1 MAKILHPSNLYS
13 HPDKLLEDHLLNVS
27 NLILQFI
34 SEKPHNIQKELKEIA
49 VIIGLAHDL
58 GKATNY
64 FQEYL
69 LNKDIKQNKHSS
81 HSFLSAIC
89 AFNLSKEIKYL
100 DTSIIEPHL
109 FPLAAFLSVK
119 RHHGDLRDVSFEI
132 IFEDEDEQNL
142 KDQIE
147 NINYN
152 NFSIV
157 IEKLFGVSEK
167 INKEKL
173 LEWINNFSSE
183 IKSYRKEIRHLNKNI
198 KIFLIINFLFSLLLD
213 ADKSD
218 VVIKDSGVFKRKQ
231 LFTAGW
237 VDSYKS
243 KTTFD
248 LSDIN
253 EIREKAYQEAI
264 KNITR
269 NIANNKKI
277 YSLNLPTGIG
287 KTLIA
292 FSYALKLKEKLKKDN
307 LRIIYAL
314 PYLSVIDQN
323 SNIFESIIKSN
334 GIPAYSDILIKHHH
348 LSEIYYKKD
357 DFEFETDEAKILVE
371 GWNAEIIITTFMQLF
386 YTLISNKNRS
396 IRKFHRISNSIVILD
411 EIQSIPTKYWNIL
424 RIILSE
430 ISDMLNVYIILSTAT
445 EPLIFGKDEVLN
457 IVDKTFY
464 FNKLNRISLSPLL
477 DKSMTLAEL
486 SDYFF
491 DITNDINSKVTNENT
506 YLFIFNTIS
515 SAKEFY
521 YLLIEK
527 YKIQSITYLS
537 THLTPAER
545 LKRIAYIKKGKYKLV
560 VSTQLVEAG
569 VDIDFDVVVRDFA
582 PLDSINQSSG
592 RCNRNGKNK
601 GNVYIV
607 NLVDEQGKLYSSYV
621 YDIVLLNITQNILIN
636 KKEIKESEFLDL
648 TNTYYNE
655 IKNKKLQ
662 DNSISEAIY
671 KLRYDSIDH
680 DKISIS
686 DFKLIEN
693 DYPKIDVFVETD
705 EKARSIWKKY
715 NDIKNIENKFERKDK
730 FDSMKAD
737 FYNYVISIPN
747 NIENSPPMVG
757 ELGYIG
763 KSILKDYYDIKTGF
777 ITKNVKSAI
786 IW

>member
-1 MAKILHPSNLYS
+1 MTKILQPSNLYS

-34 SEKPHNIQKELKEIA
+34 SEKPLNIQKELKEIA
-49 VIIGLAHDL
+49 VIIGLTHDL

-69 LNKDIKQNKHSS
+69 LNKDIKQNKRSS

-89 AFNLSKEIKYL
+89 AFNLSKDIKYS

-132 IFEDEDEQNL
+132 IFDDEDKQNL

-157 IEKLFGVSEK
+157 IEKLFGASEK

-173 LEWINNFSSE
+173 LEWINNFSNE
-183 IKSYRKEIRHLNKNI
+183 IKNYRKEIRHLNKNI

-218 VVIKDSGVFKRKQ
+218 VVIKDSGVVFERKK
-231 LFTAGW
+231 LSTANW
-237 VDSYKS
+237 VDNYKS
-243 KTTFD
+243 KINFD
-248 LSDIN
+248 LSNIN
-253 EIREKAYQEAI
+253 KIREKAYQEAI
-264 KNITR
+264 KNITK
-269 NIANNKKI
+269 NIANDKKI

-292 FSYALKLKEKLKKDN
+292 FSCALKLKEKHN
-307 LRIIYAL
+307 LRIVYAL

-323 SNIFESIIKSN
+323 SDIFESIIKSN
-334 GIPAYSDILIKHHH
+334 NLMPTSDILIKHHH

-357 DFEFETDEAKILVE
+357 NCEFEVDEAKILVE

-396 IRKFHRISNSIVILD
+396 IRKFHRISNSIIILD

-424 RIILSE
+424 RMMLSE

-464 FNKLNRISLSPLL
+464 FNKLNRISLFPLL
-477 DKSMTLAEL
+477 DKFMTLAEL

-491 DITNDINSKVTNENT
+491 DDISNNLNNKINNEKT

-527 YKIQSITYLS
+527 YKMQSIIYLS

-545 LKRIAYIKKGKYKLV
+545 LKRITDIKKEKYKFV

-582 PLDSINQSSG
+582 PLDSINQSAG
-592 RCNRNGKNK
+592 RCNRNGENK

-607 NLVDEQGKLYSSYV
+607 NLVNEQGKRYASYV
-621 YDIVLLNITQNILIN
+621 YDIVLLDITQNILIN
-636 KKEIKESEFLDL
+636 KKEIKESEFLCL
-648 TNTYYNE
+648 TNKYYNE

-671 KLRYDSIDH
+671 KLRYDSIDY

-705 EKARSIWKKY
+705 EQAMSIWMKY
-715 NDIKNIENKFERKDK
+715 NDIKKIENKFERKEK
-730 FDSMKAD
+730 FDLMKAD

-747 NIENSPPMVG
+747 NIENNPPMVG

-763 KSILKDYYDIKTGF
+763 NSILKDYYDIKTGF
-777 ITKNVKSAI
+777 ITKNIKSAI
-786 IW
+786 IC